1 MIIIQRCCFPKK
13 QDNTENDQNQE
24 IEVKTSEENSQNTN
38 LKLQKS
44 SNSKRDDNKSSNRY
58 DIQKTDMINLDRPT
72 NSTSS
77 NFFSTKNEKFNYIDN
92 NNNKLNGFDVKNSA
106 EFQKTP
112 NLKGKQEDISIVD
125 LLNGVRVIT
134 ESEIKNAPTLTI
146 EVI

>member
-13 QDNTENDQNQE
+13 QDNTVNDQNQE
-24 IEVKTSEENSQNTN
+24 IDVKNSEENSQNTN
-38 LKLQKS
+38 LKLQKN

-58 DIQKTDMINLDRPT
+58 DIQKTDIINLDRPT
-72 NSTSS
+72 NSNNS

-92 NNNKLNGFDVKNSA
+92 NNKLNGFDVKNSTD
-106 EFQKTP
+106 FQKTP
-112 NLKGKQEDISIVD
+112 NMKGKQEDISIVD